1 MVVDRG
7 RVVGV
12 WVHKKRGARVE
23 IAMEPFAPLSAT
35 TARAVDRELDSLAA
49 FLGAER

>member
-1 MVVDRG
+1 MIVVRG

-12 WVHKKRGARVE
+12 WTHKKKSGRLEVAL
-23 IAMEPFAPLSAT
+23 EPFAPLNAT
-35 TARAVDRELDSLAA
+35 TARAIERELTSLAA